1 MAIANCNVGP
11 GTVTVGGTAILTEG
25 VPVGGLESDIALNTP
40 DSLVVPADAVVT
52 SLIPYIKFTSIECDP
67 ATLDDLWALVDAAG
81 GPPITSDVGVPTTK
95 TIKATVVVVQTT
107 DVGVYT
113 IAEGVAMEFGEITP
127 EKGAYIK
134 ADALYKGISTDGA
147 TAAATYAAPA

>member
-1 MAIANCNVGP
+1 MGLTNCGVGW
-11 GTVTVGGTAILTEG
+11 GTVTVGETPILTEG
-25 VPVGGLESDIALNTP
+25 VPVGGLESDIALLTP
-40 DSLVVPADAVVT
+40 DSRVVPADAVVT

-81 GPPITSDVGVPTTK
+81 GPPISSDVAVPTTK

-113 IAEGVAMEFGEITP
+113 IAEGVAMDFGEITP
-127 EKGAYIK
+127 EKGQYIK
-134 ADALYKGISTDGA
+134 CDALYKGISADGA
-147 TAAATYAAPA
+147 TAAAAYSAPA